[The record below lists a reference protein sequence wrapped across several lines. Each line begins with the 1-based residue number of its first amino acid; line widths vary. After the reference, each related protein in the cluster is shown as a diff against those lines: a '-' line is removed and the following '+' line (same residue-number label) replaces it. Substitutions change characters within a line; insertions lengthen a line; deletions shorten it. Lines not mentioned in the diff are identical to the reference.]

1 MIVLALNGG
10 SSSLKLKII
19 DLEEDRSRVIAVG
32 AVEALGPEASIA
44 LGVEGG
50 ATLAERAPVTDL
62 ETAIERAVAWIDA
75 SVPGGSSAVEAVGHR
90 VVHGG
95 ARFTQTT
102 RIDASVEKAIE
113 DLVSVAP
120 LHNAPGLAGIRAARR
135 HFTSRPM
142 VAVFDTAFHASL
154 PDAAA
159 TYAIPLDLSRAQG
172 IRRYGFHGL
181 SYMNLVERLPIVSDL
196 RGAGQRIVA
205 FHLGSGCSAAAIRG
219 GRSLETSMGFSP
231 LEGLVMGTR
240 AGDLDPAIPFHLM
253 NAAGMA
259 PADVER
265 ILQHESGLAGLSGT
279 DGDVRSV
286 ISAAARG
293 DARSRLALEVFVHRA
308 RKYLGA
314 YLAVLGGAD
323 AVTFSGGI
331 GERSPE
337 IRAAI
342 LEGMDWCGV
351 RIDPAQNAR
360 VRGGEA
366 RVSPE
371 GARPE
376 VWVIGADEERVIARE
391 TARCLGITSSG

>member
-10 SSSLKLKII
+10 SSTLKFRI
-19 DLEEDRSRVIAVG
+19 EDCGGEAARGLGSG
-32 AVEALGPEASIA
+32 AIESLGPEASLILRA
-44 LGVEGG
+44 AG
-50 ATLAERAPVTDL
+50 APERM
-62 ETAIERAVAWIDA
+62 ERA
-75 SVPGGSSAVEAVGHR
+75 SVPDLEAAVDRVAGWIAASLPGGVAAVEAVGHR

-95 ARFTQTT
+95 ARFTRTT
-102 RIDASVEKAIE
+102 RIDSSVEKAVE
-113 DLVSVAP
+113 DLASVAP

-135 HFTSRPM
+135 HFPARPM
-142 VAVFDTAFHASL
+142 VAVFDTAFHATL

-159 TYAIPLDLSRAQG
+159 TYAIPFDLARAHG

-181 SYMNLVERLPIVSDL
+181 SYMNLVQRLPIVSDL
-196 RGAGQRIVA
+196 RGAVQRIVA
-205 FHLGSGCSAAAIRG
+205 FHLGSGCSAAAILG
-219 GRSLETSMGFSP
+219 GRSVETSMGFSP

-240 AGDLDPAIPFHLM
+240 AGDLDPAIPLHLM
-253 NAAGMA
+253 GAAGLA
-259 PADVER
+259 RADVER

-279 DGDVRSV
+279 DGDARAVLA
-286 ISAAARG
+286 AAARG
-293 DARSRLALEVFVHRA
+293 EARSRLALDVFVHRA

-351 RIDPAQNAR
+351 RIDPALNAR

-371 GARPE
+371 GASPE